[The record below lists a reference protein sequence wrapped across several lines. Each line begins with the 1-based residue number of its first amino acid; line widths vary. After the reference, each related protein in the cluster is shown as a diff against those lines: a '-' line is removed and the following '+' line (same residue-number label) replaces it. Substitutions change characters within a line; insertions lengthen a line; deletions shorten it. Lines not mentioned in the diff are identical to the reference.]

1 MRIVAFLTA
10 FANLT
15 RTLGGQ
21 VEDGLHVLHI
31 LVGEAFGLAASAVP
45 KYIEQLH
52 HVICIA

>member
-1 MRIVAFLTA
+1 MRNVAFLTA

-21 VEDGLHVLHI
+21 VEDGLHVHHI

-52 HVICIA
+52 HVISIA